1 VAERYEAATAQL
13 IRSRIG
19 TSNYLEA
26 AAYYKSCIAIP
37 VGEKQKYL
45 TEPFDKD
52 KYSIDGLLSLSS
64 LPFRAIVTTN
74 YDRALHDAYS
84 QIRRVAPQ
92 CVELNDGTLKRA
104 AFWEHY
110 IARIHGRAEVPESL
124 ILDNIDYNNLYTNA
138 EYEDFLKVLLT
149 QNRCVFVGFSFFDPA
164 IARIFQFIKDK
175 GTFPALHFALVPQG
189 QTELDGSFSKFN
201 IEVATYNN
209 NDNKHETLWKAID
222 LAAKEILEA
231 TPSENKT
238 FRSLDIAKRLLA
250 VCYARVSMGI
260 EGESLRDIV
269 VEGIVLSELRNG
281 NSSVQSLTELLRIY
295 MALSE
300 SESRIFI
307 ESALNRLKDKQIC
320 LCDEDTDTVIIVDEI
335 EPKTSPVEILVEGIV
350 ARLALREKYTV
361 TPAMRDSLCGI
372 VEEVIVLR
380 GFDLGAEFSG
390 ANIYGEID
398 IYETMST
405 VIDKHL
411 QNFWQD
417 RKLQIAQVFRELIK
431 HPDEKEEAV
440 LGELG
445 RISFGIEIVLQA
457 GRSTMYAL
465 SLPEVVYLDA
475 SVLMPSIVV
484 GHPNQV
490 AYEAAIL
497 RLQEAAKRSG
507 GSTSIQIADVFLD
520 EIVNHRARA
529 IEVVEREGLE
539 NLEVLKKRV
548 LFHGAD
554 RLNVYIGAYS
564 RWIDPK
570 RKNNHFVSFLK
581 DVAPYTTASELSTY
595 LRKRGY
601 SVATTRARDSAT
613 AARQYAIAQE
623 LEKAYGVVA
632 TSSEVTEVKPFV
644 LIKHEALQIEL
655 MQQNQNSNKRQ
666 LFVTADMVLRKA
678 VMTSTFHMLA
688 DELITPR
695 NLVQFVDLLI
705 GMNVP
710 PKDLSRLLWS
720 VKAADQRSEIKDYL
734 LKRALV
740 GYNSARLLRMN
751 ELIDGFVER
760 IEHNAGLEGVN
771 ITATDTEG
779 RMKTSRYMDRVE
791 TEIFARLAKEVSEL
805 EQRIK
810 HLETGKR

>member
-1 VAERYEAATAQL
+1 
-13 IRSRIG
+13 
-19 TSNYLEA
+19 
-26 AAYYKSCIAIP
+26 
-37 VGEKQKYL
+37 
-45 TEPFDKD
+45 
-52 KYSIDGLLSLSS
+52 
-64 LPFRAIVTTN
+64 
-74 YDRALHDAYS
+74 
-84 QIRRVAPQ
+84 
-92 CVELNDGTLKRA
+92 
-104 AFWEHY
+104 
-110 IARIHGRAEVPESL
+110 
-124 ILDNIDYNNLYTNA
+124 
-138 EYEDFLKVLLT
+138 
-149 QNRCVFVGFSFFDPA
+149 
-164 IARIFQFIKDK
+164 
-175 GTFPALHFALVPQG
+175 
-189 QTELDGSFSKFN
+189 
-201 IEVATYNN
+201 
-209 NDNKHETLWKAID
+209 
-222 LAAKEILEA
+222 
-231 TPSENKT
+231 
-238 FRSLDIAKRLLA
+238 
-250 VCYARVSMGI
+250 
-260 EGESLRDIV
+260 
-269 VEGIVLSELRNG
+269 
-281 NSSVQSLTELLRIY
+281 
-295 MALSE
+295 
-300 SESRIFI
+300 
-307 ESALNRLKDKQIC
+307 
-320 LCDEDTDTVIIVDEI
+320 
-335 EPKTSPVEILVEGIV
+335 
-350 ARLALREKYTV
+350 
-361 TPAMRDSLCGI
+361 MRDSLCGI